1 MLKKG
6 SRRWSKSVELF
17 SKDAE
22 LSLTAITV
30 ERSPQGWATISFYRP
45 EKLNA
50 LSIALRKELHATVQ
64 DLELDP
70 DIHVLILTGT
80 GKMFTAGLD
89 LDEWETS
96 NDTAAAA
103 FMHDA
108 VASLRQFSGPIIA
121 AVQGTA
127 ITGGVEIV
135 LACDVIVASTQA
147 RFADTHVHVGLLPGW
162 GGSVRM
168 IERVGMQ
175 RAKELAFTGRFFS
188 AQEALQWG
196 FVNHVVSPEELMPF
210 AQDLACQML
219 KADPMHLKAY
229 KALLNAEAE
238 ILQGDAL
245 RYERQQAMIHNQRS
259 DLEQIQRRLTN
270 FLKNKP

>member
-1 MLKKG
+1 MT
-6 SRRWSKSVELF
+6 STTTEI
-17 SKDAE
+17 A
-22 LSLTAITV
+22 V
-30 ERSPQGWATISFYRP
+30 ERSTQGWAKISFHRP

-50 LSIALRKELHATVQ
+50 LSIALRKELHAIVQ
-64 DLELDP
+64 TLEQDP
-70 DIHVLILTGT
+70 NIHVLIITAI

-89 LDEWETS
+89 LDEWES
-96 NDTAAAA
+96 SEEPAAAA
-103 FMHDA
+103 FTNDA

-135 LACDVIVASTQA
+135 LACDVIVASSQA

-168 IERVGMQ
+168 IERVGLQ

-188 AQEALQWG
+188 AQEALHWG
-196 FVNHVVSPEELMPF
+196 FVNHVVSPEQLMPF
-210 AQDLACQML
+210 TQDLACQML
-219 KADPMHLKAY
+219 KAKPEHLKAY

-238 ILQGDAL
+238 ILHKQAL
-245 RYERQQAMIHNQRS
+245 LYERELAMNHNQRS
-259 DLEQIQRRLTN
+259 DLKDIQTRLAQ
-270 FLKNKP
+270 FIKNKP

>member
-1 MLKKG
+1 ML
-6 SRRWSKSVELF
+6 RWLKSVNLC
-17 SKDAE
+17 SKDVE
-22 LSLTAITV
+22 LTPTAIAV
-30 ERSPQGWATISFYRP
+30 ERSPQGWAKISFHRP

-50 LSIALRKELHATVQ
+50 LSIALRQELHATIQ
-64 DLELDP
+64 ALEQDP
-70 DIHVLILTGT
+70 DIHVLILTAT

-89 LDEWETS
+89 LDEWDAP

-103 FMHDA
+103 FTHDA
-108 VASLRQFSGPIIA
+108 VASLAQFTGPIIA

-127 ITGGVEIV
+127 ITGGVEIA
-135 LACDVIVASTQA
+135 LACDVIVASTHA

-168 IERVGMQ
+168 IERVGLQ

-196 FVNHVVSPEELMPF
+196 FINHVVAPEQLLPF

-219 KADPMHLKAY
+219 KAEPAHLKAY

-238 ILQGDAL
+238 ILHGQAL
-245 RYERQQAMIHNQRS
+245 RYEREQAMTHNQRS
-259 DLEQIQRRLTN
+259 DLAQIQKRLAH